1 MDVGFALG
9 VPGEDLV
16 HAVGL
21 VHGFALALV
30 RHDHPPLLHALVL
43 LHPDDDPL
51 VVLLPQLFLRERHH
65 RCDKCRG
72 PLNAAVRGVSSR
84 ASQTR
89 TGKRRKRLWRL
100 VGDEARERMRVE
112 AKARARVC
120 RTPEPRSRHKFG
132 CVAEQPL
139 ELARAAFPGVSGQ
152 STRDTKKTQID
163 RLFRSGFL
171 KRVFRGR
178 EGDGFERQT
187 ETASE
192 THRARVH
199 ATELK
204 NRPSRLLPHRH
215 PEPELVVLVGVVNL
229 RGEGEGEPR
238 VEALLEERGDH
249 AVVVDAPAQA
259 ALP

>member
-1 MDVGFALG
+1 
-9 VPGEDLV
+9 
-16 HAVGL
+16 
-21 VHGFALALV
+21 
-30 RHDHPPLLHALVL
+30 
-43 LHPDDDPL
+43 
-51 VVLLPQLFLRERHH
+51 
-65 RCDKCRG
+65 
-72 PLNAAVRGVSSR
+72 LNAAVRGVSSR

-163 RLFRSGFL
+163 RLFSFGFSFSQ
-171 KRVFRGR
+171 KRVGEGR

-215 PEPELVVLVGVVNL
+215 PESKLVVLVGVVNL

>member
-1 MDVGFALG
+1 MSFGFRIMKRRTRGDGRRRFRARG

-21 VHGFALALV
+21 VHGWALV
-30 RHDHPPLLHALVL
+30 LIRHEHPPLFHALVL
-43 LHPDDDPL
+43 LQPDDDPL

-65 RCDKCRG
+65 RCDKSRG

-100 VGDEARERMRVE
+100 VGDEARGRMRVE

-152 STRDTKKTQID
+152 STRDTKKTQD
-163 RLFRSGFL
+163 RPSVFV
-171 KRVFRGR
+171 RVFVFSRN
-178 EGDGFERQT
+178 
-187 ETASE
+187 AS
-192 THRARVH
+192 
-199 ATELK
+199 
-204 NRPSRLLPHRH
+204 S
-215 PEPELVVLVGVVNL
+215 
-229 RGEGEGEPR
+229 EGERAMDSSDRRWRAKPIAR
-238 VEALLEERGDH
+238 ACMRLS
-249 AVVVDAPAQA
+249 
-259 ALP
+259 

>member
-1 MDVGFALG
+1 MLLFCFSPTTTHSSFSFHSCFFVSVTIDAIKVAVLRTRPFAACRVARVKRG
-9 VPGEDLV
+9 
-16 HAVGL
+16 
-21 VHGFALALV
+21 
-30 RHDHPPLLHALVL
+30 
-43 LHPDDDPL
+43 
-51 VVLLPQLFLRERHH
+51 RERGGNGFGGSSGT
-65 RCDKCRG
+65 RRG
-72 PLNAAVRGVSSR
+72 GGCGSRRRRARACVERRSRVRDINSDASPNSR
-84 ASQTR
+84 
-89 TGKRRKRLWRL
+89 WNW
-100 VGDEARERMRVE
+100 RERRFPGFP
-112 AKARARVC
+112 ANQRAIRKK
-120 RTPEPRSRHKFG
+120 PRSTV
-132 CVAEQPL
+132 C
-139 ELARAAFPGVSGQ
+139 
-152 STRDTKKTQID
+152 
-163 RLFRSGFL
+163 FRSGFRFL
-171 KRVFRGR
+171 KKRVFRGR

-229 RGEGEGEPR
+229 RGEGQGEPR